1 MSLVCFT
8 ISFTSVERIKK
19 GRDHV
24 VSLFT
29 ILFTSL
35 LLEGSLVTT
44 YYNTT
49 IHEFMNEHGDKH
61 SL

>member
-1 MSLVCFT
+1 MSLVLFMV
-8 ISFTSVERIKK
+8 SFTSVERIK
-19 GRDHV
+19 GDHV

-29 ILFTSL
+29 ILFTSV

-44 YYNTT
+44 YYIYYT
-49 IHEFMNEHGDKH
+49 HEFMNELGDNHH

>member
-1 MSLVCFT
+1 MV
-8 ISFTSVERIKK
+8 SFTSVERIK
-19 GRDHV
+19 GDHV

-29 ILFTSL
+29 ILFTSV

-44 YYNTT
+44 YYIYYT
-49 IHEFMNEHGDKH
+49 HEFMNELGDNHH